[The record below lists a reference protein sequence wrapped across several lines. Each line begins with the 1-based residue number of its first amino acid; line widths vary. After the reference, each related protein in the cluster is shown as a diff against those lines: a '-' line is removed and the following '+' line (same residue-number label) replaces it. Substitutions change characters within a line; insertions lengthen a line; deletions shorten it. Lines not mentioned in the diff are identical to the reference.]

1 MVHPHLTVTLAHSR
15 DTLLSSEPLPEELKQ
30 RTLELLR
37 EAGVEVL
44 MSHRLDRTEDVKDDA
59 GNLCTRVHFANGHT
73 MVVDHVLMAIS
84 RPVPSTRFL
93 PPEVLDENG
102 YVKIRSEYVTPKFP
116 HLVSLS
122 SLLSVLHANLP
133 SQPPLPRHN
142 AQLIRPLRRR

>member
-15 DTLLSSEPLPEELKQ
+15 DTLLSSEPLPDELKQ

-59 GNLCTRVHFANGHT
+59 GNLCTKVHFANGHT
-73 MVVDHVLMAIS
+73 MVVNHVLMAIS
-84 RPVPSTRFL
+84 RLVPSTRFL
-93 PPEVLDENG
+93 PPEALDENG

-116 HLVSLS
+116 HLVFFLFLVRS
-122 SLLSVLHANLP
+122 P
-133 SQPPLPRHN
+133 C
-142 AQLIRPLRRR
+142 